1 MELKQA
7 ELKLQKLIYKGMEP
21 TFTKE
26 SATKAVKMG
35 IRADSLQTQH
45 WQESLALK
53 VAESHVE
60 ARRIIAYLG
69 VVMRA
74 KMKTK
79 STLVPYEEDE
89 QMAFVQWC
97 GVMDLTVHHSG
108 NEIGGS
114 TSAIKARA
122 VKMKKMGTSKGFPD
136 LLVFIPIIGV
146 TGEIDSYQMCAIEM
160 KRRKGGT
167 VSKDQK
173 RWLEILQASGAMT
186 AVCHGADEA
195 IAFIDAIMKEVQYE

>member
-1 MELKQA
+1 MAKRVTNVPFEDDEVMVFHQWLEIQ
-7 ELKLQKLIYKGMEP
+7 GMP
-21 TFTKE
+21 HT
-26 SATKAVKMG
+26 
-35 IRADSLQTQH
+35 
-45 WQESLALK
+45 
-53 VAESHVE
+53 HV
-60 ARRIIAYLG
+60 
-69 VVMRA
+69 
-74 KMKTK
+74 
-79 STLVPYEEDE
+79 P
-89 QMAFVQWC
+89 
-97 GVMDLTVHHSG
+97 

-136 LLVFIPIIGV
+136 LLVFIPITGV

>member
-1 MELKQA
+1 MATLAVSHQW
-7 ELKLQKLIYKGMEP
+7 
-21 TFTKE
+21 TRKE
-26 SATKAVKMG
+26 SEN
-35 IRADSLQTQH
+35 ADV
-45 WQESLALK
+45 K
-53 VAESHVE
+53 VAEYRVE
-60 ARRIIAYLG
+60 ARQNITYLG
-69 VVMRA
+69 MVMRV
-74 KMKTK
+74 KMRTK

-97 GVMDLTVHHSG
+97 RIMDLTVHHSG

-136 LLVFIPIIGV
+136 LLVFIPITGV

-173 RWLEILQASGAMT
+173 RWLEILQASGAMC

-195 IAFIDAIMKEVQYE
+195 VAFVDAIMKEVQYE

>member
-1 MELKQA
+1 MDTLVVSPQWIVKELENA
-7 ELKLQKLIYKGMEP
+7 
-21 TFTKE
+21 
-26 SATKAVKMG
+26 AVKEAVS
-35 IRADSLQTQH
+35 RAEVQRKL
-45 WQESLALK
+45 
-53 VAESHVE
+53 VC
-60 ARRIIAYLG
+60 LG
-69 VVMRA
+69 VVVRSGMLS
-74 KMKTK
+74 K

-97 GVMDLTVHHSG
+97 RIMGLIVHHSG

-122 VKMKKMGTSKGFPD
+122 IKMKKMGTSKGFPD
-136 LLVFIPIIGV
+136 LLVFIPITGA

-173 RWLEILQASGAMT
+173 RWLEILQASGAMS

>member
-1 MELKQA
+1 ML
-7 ELKLQKLIYKGMEP
+7 
-21 TFTKE
+21 
-26 SATKAVKMG
+26 S
-35 IRADSLQTQH
+35 
-45 WQESLALK
+45 
-53 VAESHVE
+53 
-60 ARRIIAYLG
+60 
-69 VVMRA
+69 
-74 KMKTK
+74 K

-97 GVMDLTVHHSG
+97 RIMGLTVHHSG

-122 VKMKKMGTSKGFPD
+122 IKMKKMGTSKGFPD
-136 LLVFIPIIGV
+136 LLVFIPITGA
-146 TGEIDSYQMCAIEM
+146 TGEIDSYQMCVIEM

-173 RWLEILQASGAMT
+173 RWLEILQASGAMC

>member
-1 MELKQA
+1 MAK
-7 ELKLQKLIYKGMEP
+7 
-21 TFTKE
+21 
-26 SATKAVKMG
+26 
-35 IRADSLQTQH
+35 
-45 WQESLALK
+45 
-53 VAESHVE
+53 
-60 ARRIIAYLG
+60 RI
-69 VVMRA
+69 MR
-74 KMKTK
+74 
-79 STLVPYEEDE
+79 LPLEEE
-89 QMAFVQWC
+89 EVMAFHQWLQINDIPHTH
-97 GVMDLTVHHSG
+97 VP

-136 LLVFIPIIGV
+136 LLVFIPITGV

-195 IAFIDAIMKEVQYE
+195 IAFVDAIMKEVQYE